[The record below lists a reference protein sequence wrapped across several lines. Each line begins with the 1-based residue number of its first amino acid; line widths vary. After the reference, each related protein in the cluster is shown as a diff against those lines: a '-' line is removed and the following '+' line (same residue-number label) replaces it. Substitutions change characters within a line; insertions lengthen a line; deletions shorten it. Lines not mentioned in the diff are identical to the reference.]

1 MLLDRIVHVHQ
12 GLSDG
17 VAFETRNMTIYS
29 VVLVM
34 ATLTCL
40 TPSVGGPSV
49 GGPADRDPDL
59 PLAESVVRQ
68 KTRRYAQQ
76 DGETRRV
83 ARSPEQPSY
92 PLQSIY
98 CRVKPIL

>member
-83 ARSPEQPSY
+83 ARSPRTAELPVTKY
-92 PLQSIY
+92 
-98 CRVKPIL
+98 IL

>member
-1 MLLDRIVHVHQ
+1 
-12 GLSDG
+12 

-59 PLAESVVRQ
+59 PFAESVVRQ

-83 ARSPEQPSY
+83 ARSPRTAELPVTKY
-92 PLQSIY
+92 
-98 CRVKPIL
+98 IL

>member
-1 MLLDRIVHVHQ
+1 VLLDRIVHVHQ

-49 GGPADRDPDL
+49 GGPVDCDPDL
-59 PLAESVVRQ
+59 PHAVCGWSFC
-68 KTRRYAQQ
+68 
-76 DGETRRV
+76 GW
-83 ARSPEQPSY
+83 S
-92 PLQSIY
+92 
-98 CRVKPIL
+98 C